1 MPDFDNLYRLYF
13 GFILKFLLQFT
24 KDKGLAEE
32 LAQETFFKAY
42 MNLGTLRHIDKAPV
56 WLCQIAKNTYF
67 AWYKNQ
73 KRNTSLDCIDFSMS
87 SDDGDIEKNYIE
99 KETAQKAMEQIQLL
113 AEPYREVFLLRTVG
127 DFSLKAI
134 SEIFGKSESWARVTY
149 YRAKQK
155 LLEEMGS
162 DDNEM

>member
-1 MPDFDNLYRLYF
+1 
-13 GFILKFLLQFT
+13 
-24 KDKGLAEE
+24 
-32 LAQETFFKAY
+32 
-42 MNLGTLRHIDKAPV
+42 
-56 WLCQIAKNTYF
+56 
-67 AWYKNQ
+67 
-73 KRNTSLDCIDFSMS
+73 MS

-99 KETAQKAMEQIQLL
+99 KETVQKAMEQIQLL